1 MARKSDGIGTSKRII
16 LWNMRPLL
24 GSEVPDRLHE
34 IKAVAPG
41 YDVESYDCQDEME
54 RAVSGAEI
62 VSSVGL
68 AAAAVGEARNL
79 RWLNNWGA
87 GIDHGFT
94 QEIIDHPAIM
104 TSSKGNGAVPLAE
117 HAMLM
122 MLMLNGDSAQ
132 SLDDQKARKWER
144 RVHVELNGQ
153 TVGIIGLGNSGAD
166 LAHKCKAFHMRV
178 LGLRR
183 TQQPCPDVD
192 ELFTHDRLHEFLRQL
207 DHLVIAAPM
216 TSSTEGML
224 GEAELRAMKS
234 SAYIVVFSRGGIIQ
248 DSALLRAL
256 NEGWIA
262 GAALDAHTVEPLPA
276 DSPFWDAPN
285 TIITPHAGAVSTN
298 FATRT
303 VDIFV
308 DNLRRYVAGE
318 PMRNLVDRQNLY

>member
-1 MARKSDGIGTSKRII
+1 
-16 LWNMRPLL
+16 
-24 GSEVPDRLHE
+24 
-34 IKAVAPG
+34 
-41 YDVESYDCQDEME
+41 
-54 RAVSGAEI
+54 
-62 VSSVGL
+62 
-68 AAAAVGEARNL
+68 
-79 RWLNNWGA
+79 
-87 GIDHGFT
+87 
-94 QEIIDHPAIM
+94 
-104 TSSKGNGAVPLAE
+104 
-117 HAMLM
+117 MLM

>member
-1 MARKSDGIGTSKRII
+1 MARESDGIGTSKKII
-16 LWNMRPLL
+16 LWNMRQLL
-24 GSEVPDRLHE
+24 GSQVPDRLHE
-34 IKAVAPG
+34 IKAAAPG

-54 RAVSGAEI
+54 SAINGAEI
-62 VSSVGL
+62 VASVGL
-68 AAAAVGEARNL
+68 SAAAVSEANNL

-94 QEIIDHPAIM
+94 EELVEHPVVL
-104 TSSKGNGAVPLAE
+104 TSSKGNGAIPLAE

-122 MLMLNGDSAQ
+122 MLMLNANAAQ
-132 SLDDQKARKWER
+132 FLDDQKARRWER

-153 TVGIIGLGNSGAD
+153 TVGIIGLGHSGAD

-207 DHLVIAAPM
+207 DHLVIAVPM
-216 TSSTEGML
+216 TSLTEGML
-224 GEAELRAMKS
+224 GEAELRVMKS
-234 SAYIVVFSRGGIIQ
+234 TAHIVVFSRGGIIE
-248 DSALLRAL
+248 DEALVKAL

-262 GAALDAHTVEPLPA
+262 GAALDAHTCEPLPTE
-276 DSPFWDAPN
+276 SLFWYTPN
-285 TIITPHAGAVSTN
+285 TIITPHAGAVSTR

-308 DNLRRYVAGE
+308 DNLRRYVNGE
-318 PMRNLVDRQNLY
+318 PMRNVVDKQILY